1 MFIPPVSGE
10 SHTPGFF
17 VFGSAFVSD
26 RWSVFFDGNGRFPAQ
41 EGLARFDAQPSLI
54 LSSGIGVSKK
64 YQNMERDLTTNYQI
78 II

>member
-26 RWSVFFDGNGRFPAQ
+26 RWSVFFDGNGRFHAQ
-41 EGLARFDAQPSLI
+41 EGIEGFDAQPVLDSLVWNGR
-54 LSSGIGVSKK
+54 LSGSTRIW
-64 YQNMERDLTTNYQI
+64 NET
-78 II
+78 